1 MSSESRYLSYGI
13 GGCVWACLQV
23 LLCVKCLTQ
32 DSVVYTVLC
41 PGKTPED
48 FYMNFVN
55 LVPSNH
61 LPEPTLY
68 LGQHP
73 NQPIKLY
80 RGFAELVKDEQVIEG
95 QATVSFGWFP
105 SPCVKFEFTHFTE
118 ARIDIDWDDVTL
130 KLTEIGIS
138 VKVRISQTTTN
149 CGNNKS
155 VISGYPCEAIVKG
168 KGHELTSL
176 VFHLPNFPFFDI
188 SNTWEMSEEGEEK
201 ELEGWLEWVFDGQF
215 VFQTGDWRIVLAT
228 LPENWDTHELLQS
241 QGGYSLTHICKLERL
256 ERNPFS
262 IDDARDRLE
271 AFSYYLSFAR
281 GLWLAPML
289 IAGFDAEGTQVFEE
303 WSACRADSWQNTY
316 TWFSPDSTDL
326 VETFPGFMHRWQDK
340 NWRELVQESIHWYVE
355 SKKQAGGVNGAIVL
369 QQAALERLAWVLLV
383 EDKRSLSQNGFQKLP
398 AADQVRPLL
407 SSLGID
413 LKLPTDLINLTQLA
427 NQQNWVDGPQAIAE
441 IRNAIVHPNP
451 KNRHKGGGASE
462 EVKTEAWSVGLE
474 YLELAL
480 LKLFDYPYV

>member
-1 MSSESRYLSYGI
+1 
-13 GGCVWACLQV
+13 
-23 LLCVKCLTQ
+23 
-32 DSVVYTVLC
+32 
-41 PGKTPED
+41 
-48 FYMNFVN
+48 MNSAN
-55 LVPSNH
+55 SVPSNH

-73 NQPIKLY
+73 NQPIQLY
-80 RGFAELVKDEQVIEG
+80 QGFAELIKNEQVIEG
-95 QATVSFGWFP
+95 QTTVSFGWFP
-105 SPCVKFEFTHFTE
+105 SPCVKFEFIHFTE
-118 ARIDIDWDDVTL
+118 ARIDWDDVTL

-149 CGNNKS
+149 CGNNRS

-168 KGHELTSL
+168 KSQELTSL

-188 SNTWEMSEEGEEK
+188 SNTWRMSDEEEE
-201 ELEGWLEWVFDGQF
+201 EDLEGWLEWVFDGQF

-256 ERNPFS
+256 DRTPFS
-262 IDDARDRLE
+262 IDDARDLLE

-289 IAGFDAEGTQVFEE
+289 IAGFDAEGKQVFEE

-316 TWFSPDSTDL
+316 TWFSTDSTDL
-326 VETFPGFMHRWQDK
+326 VETFPGFMRRWQDK
-340 NWRELVQESIHWYVE
+340 NWRELVQDSIHWYVE

-369 QQAALERLAWVLLV
+369 QQAALERLAWVFLV
-383 EDKRSLSQNGFQKLP
+383 EDKRSLSQYGFQKLP
-398 AADQVRPLL
+398 AADEVRLLL

-413 LKLPTDLINLTQLA
+413 LTLPVGLTNLIQLA
-427 NQQNWVDGPQAIAE
+427 NKQNWADGPQAITE
-441 IRNAIVHPNP
+441 IRNAIVHHNP
-451 KNRHKGGGASE
+451 KNRHKGCGASQE
-462 EVKTEAWSVGLE
+462 IGVEAWSLGLQ
-474 YLELAL
+474 YLEIVL
-480 LKLFDYPYV
+480 LKLFDYPYL

>member
-1 MSSESRYLSYGI
+1 
-13 GGCVWACLQV
+13 
-23 LLCVKCLTQ
+23 
-32 DSVVYTVLC
+32 
-41 PGKTPED
+41 
-48 FYMNFVN
+48 MNFVN
-55 LVPSNH
+55 SAPSNH

-73 NQPIKLY
+73 NQPIQLY

-138 VKVRISQTTTN
+138 VKVRISQTTSW
-149 CGNNKS
+149 GNHRS
-155 VISGYPCEAIVKG
+155 IISGYSCEEIVKG
-168 KGHELTSL
+168 QGHELTSL

-188 SNTWEMSEEGEEK
+188 FNTWGMSEEGEEK
-201 ELEGWLEWVFDGQF
+201 ELGGWLEWVFDGQF

-228 LPENWDTHELLQS
+228 LPGNWDIHELLQS

-256 ERNPFS
+256 DRTPFS
-262 IDDARDRLE
+262 MDDARDLLE

-289 IAGFDAEGTQVFEE
+289 IAGFDAEGKQVFEE

-316 TWFSPDSTDL
+316 TWFSTDSTDL
-326 VETFPGFMHRWQDK
+326 VETFPGFMRRWQDK
-340 NWRELVQESIHWYVE
+340 NWRELVQDSIHWYVE

-398 AADQVRPLL
+398 AADQVRLLL

-427 NQQNWVDGPQAIAE
+427 NQQNLVDGPQAITE

-462 EVKTEAWSVGLE
+462 KIRTEAWSVGLE

>member
-1 MSSESRYLSYGI
+1 
-13 GGCVWACLQV
+13 
-23 LLCVKCLTQ
+23 
-32 DSVVYTVLC
+32 
-41 PGKTPED
+41 
-48 FYMNFVN
+48 MNFVN
-55 LVPSNH
+55 SAPSNH

-73 NQPIKLY
+73 NQPIQLY

-138 VKVRISQTTTN
+138 VKVRISQTTSW
-149 CGNNKS
+149 GNHRS
-155 VISGYPCEAIVKG
+155 IISGYSCEEIVKG
-168 KGHELTSL
+168 QGHELTSL

-188 SNTWEMSEEGEEK
+188 FNTWGMSEEGEEK
-201 ELEGWLEWVFDGQF
+201 ELGGWLEWVFDGQF

-228 LPENWDTHELLQS
+228 LPGNWDIHELLQS

-256 ERNPFS
+256 DRTPFS
-262 IDDARDRLE
+262 MDDARDLLE

-289 IAGFDAEGTQVFEE
+289 IAGFDAEGKQVFEE

-316 TWFSPDSTDL
+316 TWFSTDSTDL
-326 VETFPGFMHRWQDK
+326 VETFPGFMRRWQDK
-340 NWRELVQESIHWYVE
+340 NWRELVQDSIHWYVE

-398 AADQVRPLL
+398 AADQVRLLL

-427 NQQNWVDGPQAIAE
+427 NQQNLVDGPQAITE

-462 EVKTEAWSVGLE
+462 KIRTEAWSVGLE

-480 LKLFDYPYV
+480 LKLFDYPYI

>member
-1 MSSESRYLSYGI
+1 
-13 GGCVWACLQV
+13 
-23 LLCVKCLTQ
+23 
-32 DSVVYTVLC
+32 
-41 PGKTPED
+41 
-48 FYMNFVN
+48 MNSAN
-55 LVPSNH
+55 SVPSNH
-61 LPEPTLY
+61 LPKPTLY

-73 NQPIKLY
+73 NQPIQLY
-80 RGFAELVKDEQVIEG
+80 RGFAELIKGELVIEG

-130 KLTEIGIS
+130 KLTEIGIT
-138 VKVRISQTTTN
+138 VKVRISQTTSW
-149 CGNNKS
+149 GNHRS
-155 VISGYPCEAIVKG
+155 IISGYSCEEIVKG
-168 KGHELTSL
+168 QGHELTSL

-188 SNTWEMSEEGEEK
+188 FNTWVMNEEGEEEK
-201 ELEGWLEWVFDGQF
+201 LEAWLEWVFDGQF

-228 LPENWDTHELLQS
+228 LPENWDIHELLQS

-256 ERNPFS
+256 DRTPFS
-262 IDDARDRLE
+262 MDDARDLLE

-316 TWFSPDSTDL
+316 TWFSTDSTDL
-326 VETFPGFMHRWQDK
+326 VETFPGFMRRWQNK
-340 NWRELVQESIHWYVE
+340 NWRELVQDSIHWYVE

-398 AADQVRPLL
+398 AADQVRLLL

-427 NQQNWVDGPQAIAE
+427 NQQNLVDGPQAITE

-462 EVKTEAWSVGLE
+462 KIRAEAWSVGLE

>member
-1 MSSESRYLSYGI
+1 
-13 GGCVWACLQV
+13 
-23 LLCVKCLTQ
+23 
-32 DSVVYTVLC
+32 
-41 PGKTPED
+41 
-48 FYMNFVN
+48 MNAAN
-55 LVPSNH
+55 SVPSNH
-61 LPEPTLY
+61 LPKPTLY

-73 NQPIKLY
+73 NQPIQLY
-80 RGFAELVKDEQVIEG
+80 RGFAELIKNEQVIEG
-95 QATVSFGWFP
+95 QTTVSFGWFP
-105 SPCVKFEFTHFTE
+105 SPCVKFEFIHFTE
-118 ARIDIDWDDVTL
+118 TRMDWDGVTL
-130 KLTEIGIS
+130 KLTEIDIS
-138 VKVRISQTTTN
+138 VKVRVSETTTYS
-149 CGNNKS
+149 GENKS
-155 VISGYPCEAIVKG
+155 VISGYPCEAIIKG
-168 KGHELTSL
+168 KSHELTSL
-176 VFHLPNFPFFDI
+176 VFHLPNFPFFNI
-188 SNTWEMSEEGEEK
+188 SNTWGISEEGEEK

-256 ERNPFS
+256 DRTPFS
-262 IDDARDRLE
+262 IDNARDLLE

-316 TWFSPDSTDL
+316 AWFSPDSTDL

-398 AADQVRPLL
+398 AADQVRLLL

-427 NQQNWVDGPQAIAE
+427 NQQNWVDGPQAITE

-462 EVKTEAWSVGLE
+462 KIRTEAWSVGLG
-474 YLELAL
+474 YIELAL
-480 LKLFDYPYV
+480 LKLFDSPYV

>member
-1 MSSESRYLSYGI
+1 L
-13 GGCVWACLQV
+13 A
-23 LLCVKCLTQ
+23 
-32 DSVVYTVLC
+32 
-41 PGKTPED
+41 
-48 FYMNFVN
+48 
-55 LVPSNH
+55 
-61 LPEPTLY
+61 
-68 LGQHP
+68 
-73 NQPIKLY
+73 
-80 RGFAELVKDEQVIEG
+80 
-95 QATVSFGWFP
+95 
-105 SPCVKFEFTHFTE
+105 
-118 ARIDIDWDDVTL
+118 
-130 KLTEIGIS
+130 
-138 VKVRISQTTTN
+138 
-149 CGNNKS
+149 
-155 VISGYPCEAIVKG
+155 
-168 KGHELTSL
+168 
-176 VFHLPNFPFFDI
+176 
-188 SNTWEMSEEGEEK
+188 
-201 ELEGWLEWVFDGQF
+201 
-215 VFQTGDWRIVLAT
+215 IVLAT
-228 LPENWDTHELLQS
+228 LPENWDIHELLQS
-241 QGGYSLTHICKLERL
+241 QGGYSLTHICKLEQL

-262 IDDARDRLE
+262 IDDARDLLE

-316 TWFSPDSTDL
+316 AWFSPDSTDL
-326 VETFPGFMHRWQDK
+326 VETFPGFMRRWQDK

-398 AADQVRPLL
+398 AADQVRLLL

-427 NQQNWVDGPQAIAE
+427 NQQNWVDGPQAITE

-462 EVKTEAWSVGLE
+462 EIRTEAWSLGLG